1 MKKKELHNIN
11 ISLDQCHK
19 GLKIG
24 HVLGLNICCLHGEFD
39 GSRSRRSVDLTSV
52 SSGTLENTNRHVSV
66 WKCLW
71 DLNRCITR
79 FTIMHRGKGIVHL
92 LGKYAYFVSCFC
104 TDWTNK
110 IKRVYFRVLY
120 KFTFR
125 LLTVW
130 NMDGSSR
137 SEKWSQRRKT
147 SLILL
152 TSRGQYIWLQ
162 KAYEK
167 IILLL
172 TWYTTSVNRL
182 QNNLWSQS
190 LLSSLQSYSMMF
202 IF

>member
-1 MKKKELHNIN
+1 MKKKELYNIN

-52 SSGTLENTNRHVSV
+52 SSGTLYMVKHEQTCECV

-92 LGKYAYFVSCFC
+92 LGKHTYFVSCFC
-104 TDWTNK
+104 ADWTDK
-110 IKRVYFRVLY
+110 IERVYFRVLY

-130 NMDGSSR
+130 NMDRSSR
-137 SEKWSQRRKT
+137 SEKWSQRRSGLKHH
-147 SLILL
+147 
-152 TSRGQYIWLQ
+152 
-162 KAYEK
+162 
-167 IILLL
+167 
-172 TWYTTSVNRL
+172 
-182 QNNLWSQS
+182 
-190 LLSSLQSYSMMF
+190 
-202 IF
+202 